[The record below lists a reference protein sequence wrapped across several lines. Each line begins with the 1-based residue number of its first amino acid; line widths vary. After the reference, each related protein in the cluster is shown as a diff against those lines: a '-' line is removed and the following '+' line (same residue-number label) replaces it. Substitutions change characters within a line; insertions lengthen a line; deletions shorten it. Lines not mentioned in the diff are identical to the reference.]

1 MADNFGLKIG
11 LEGEK
16 EFKKALSEINQ
27 SFKVLGSEMKVV
39 TSQFDKNDKSVE
51 ALTARNEVLN
61 KEIEAQKKK
70 METLRA
76 ALSNAAESFGEN
88 DRRTQ
93 NWQIQL
99 NNATAALN
107 DMERELEQ
115 NESAID
121 ELGDEMQQAGKQAD
135 NFGDEIEGAA
145 KDADGASSKLEKV
158 GSVVKGL
165 GVAIGAS
172 VAAAGAA
179 LAGLTK
185 SFLDL
190 AESTREYR
198 EDQAKLDA
206 AFTTAGFTAEQS
218 GAAYTDFYSILGE
231 EDRSVEAVNH
241 LAKLCETEE
250 ELAQWTDIAAGV
262 WATFGDSLPIEG
274 LTEAANETAKTGQ
287 LTGVLADALNWAG
300 LSEDEFQASLD
311 ACNSEQERAA
321 LITETLNGLYDEA
334 AENYKELN
342 GDVMDARRAQAEL
355 TDAYAQ
361 LGAIAEPIMTTLKF
375 MAADVLTEMVPF
387 VALMGE
393 GLQGVLEG
401 TAGSAEKFAE
411 GMKGIVDVLLTQ
423 VSTIVPL
430 IGESILASLPTLLE
444 AGVDIIVTLL
454 DGIVAALPSLA
465 EAAVMI
471 VLELVNG
478 LLSLLPQLAET
489 AMQVIATLASG
500 IATALPE
507 LIPTIVQIL
516 TTVVQTLIENLPLIL
531 DAALQLIMGLA
542 QGLLTA
548 IPVLIETLPSIILAI
563 VDFVLG
569 AIPQIIDAGIQLLTS
584 LVSALPE
591 IITAIVEAIP
601 QIIDGIITAV
611 LDSIPQLIQAG
622 IDLLVSLIQALPEI
636 ITTIVAAIPEII
648 GSIVNAIVN
657 NIPQIVM
664 AGVELLTSLIANL
677 PTIIVEIVKA
687 VPQILTG
694 LVSAFGEGVS
704 QLASVGANLVRGL
717 WQGIQSLA
725 GWLWDKVSGWISS
738 IWDGICDFFGIH
750 SPSAEMAWIGEMM
763 VKGLGNGF
771 DDEMGSVGDEM
782 VDAVAEAGALTGE
795 AILEAVRTGLMKN
808 LTLLEEPIAA
818 LITLIGEEFVEFM
831 PNILS
836 AALNFNEWLA
846 QAIAQNSDETVIA
859 QLKQLITAIC
869 RLFAAVRSDFISIG
883 QAIMEGIGYG
893 IRSRS
898 TWLNNLISSY
908 IRSMM
913 ARVESMLGIHSPSKV
928 FAEIGGYMAEGMG
941 VGFTSTM
948 NSVREQME
956 DSIPTAFDVSTQD
969 HTATLVNGLVGGLS
983 SVLGNSGKQ
992 VITLQVNLDSR
1003 TIAQT
1008 VFDPLKN
1015 VATQRGVSYG

>member
-39 TSQFDKNDKSVE
+39 TSQFNKNDKSVE
-51 ALTARNEVLN
+51 ALTARNQVLN

-70 METLRA
+70 IETLRA
-76 ALSNAAESFGEN
+76 ALSNAAESFGKN

-206 AFTTAGFTAEQS
+206 AFTTAGFTAEQA

-311 ACNSEQERAA
+311 ACTSEQERAA
-321 LITETLNGLYDEA
+321 LITETLNGLYEEA

-375 MAADVLTEMVPF
+375 MAADVLKEMIPF
-387 VALMGE
+387 VSMMGE

-411 GMKGIVDVLLTQ
+411 GMKGIVDVLLNQ
-423 VSTIVPL
+423 LSTIVPM
-430 IGESILASLPTLLE
+430 IGQAILASLPTLLE
-444 AGVDIIVTLL
+444 TGVDIIVTLL
-454 DGIVAALPSLA
+454 DGIVSALPTLA
-465 EAAVMI
+465 EATVMI

-500 IATALPE
+500 IATALPQ

-516 TTVVQTLIENLPLIL
+516 TTVVQTLIENLPLVL
-531 DAALQLIMGLA
+531 EAALQLIMGLA
-542 QGLLTA
+542 QGLLDA
-548 IPVLIETLPSIILAI
+548 IPVLIEALPAIILAI
-563 VDFVLG
+563 VDFVIG

-584 LVSALPE
+584 LVSALPD
-591 IITAIVEAIP
+591 IITAIVAAIP
-601 QIIDGIITAV
+601 QIIEGIITAV
-611 LDSIPQLIQAG
+611 LDSIPQIIQAG
-622 IDLLVSLIQALPEI
+622 IDLLVALIQALPEI

-648 GSIVNAIVN
+648 GSIVNALIN
-657 NIPQIVM
+657 SIPQIVQ
-664 AGVELLTSLIANL
+664 AGVQLLISLIKNL

-687 VPQILTG
+687 VPQIISG
-694 LVSAFGEGVS
+694 LVSAFGKGVS
-704 QLASVGANLVRGL
+704 QLADVGANLVRGL

-725 GWLWDKVSGWISS
+725 SWLWNKVSGWISS
-738 IWDGICDFFGIH
+738 IWDGICDFFGIA
-750 SPSAEMAWIGEMM
+750 SPSKEMGWVGEML
-763 VKGLGNGF
+763 VEGLARAINANGK
-771 DDEMGSVGDEM
+771 
-782 VDAVAEAGALTGE
+782 DAVEAAESMADDINSVMNGLATDMETSIPTDLSLDAGAANALTE
-795 AILEAVRTGLMKN
+795 S
-808 LTLLEEPIAA
+808 
-818 LITLIGEEFVEFM
+818 
-831 PNILS
+831 S
-836 AALNFNEWLA
+836 A
-846 QAIAQNSDETVIA
+846 D
-859 QLKQLITAIC
+859 
-869 RLFAAVRSDFISIG
+869 
-883 QAIMEGIGYG
+883 
-893 IRSRS
+893 SRS
-898 TWLNNLISSY
+898 TVMDGMYGSLVTVQQMVVRSEDDIRKVSQELYNLMQTGS
-908 IRSMM
+908 R
-913 ARVESMLGIHSPSKV
+913 AQGRVL
-928 FAEIGGYMAEGMG
+928 
-941 VGFTSTM
+941 
-948 NSVREQME
+948 
-956 DSIPTAFDVSTQD
+956 TA
-969 HTATLVNGLVGGLS
+969 
-983 SVLGNSGKQ
+983 
-992 VITLQVNLDSR
+992 
-1003 TIAQT
+1003 
-1008 VFDPLKN
+1008 
-1015 VATQRGVSYG
+1015 

>member
-51 ALTARNEVLN
+51 ALTARNQVLN

-206 AFTTAGFTAEQS
+206 AFTTAGFTAEQA

-311 ACNSEQERAA
+311 ACTSEQERAA
-321 LITETLNGLYDEA
+321 LITETLNGLYEEA

-375 MAADVLTEMVPF
+375 MAADVLKEMIPF
-387 VALMGE
+387 VSMMGE

-411 GMKGIVDVLLTQ
+411 GMKGIVDVLLNQ
-423 VSTIVPL
+423 LSTIVPM
-430 IGESILASLPTLLE
+430 IGQAILASLPTLLE

-454 DGIVAALPSLA
+454 DGIVSALPTLA
-465 EAAVMI
+465 EATVMI

-500 IATALPE
+500 IATALPQ

-516 TTVVQTLIENLPLIL
+516 TTVVQTLIENLPLVL
-531 DAALQLIMGLA
+531 EAALQLIMGLA
-542 QGLLTA
+542 QGLLDA
-548 IPVLIETLPSIILAI
+548 IPVLIEALPAIILAI
-563 VDFVLG
+563 VDFVIG

-584 LVSALPE
+584 LVSALPD
-591 IITAIVEAIP
+591 IITAIVAAIP
-601 QIIDGIITAV
+601 QIIEGIITAV
-611 LDSIPQLIQAG
+611 LDSIPQIIQAG
-622 IDLLVSLIQALPEI
+622 IDLLVALIQALPEI

-648 GSIVNAIVN
+648 GSIVNALIN
-657 NIPQIVM
+657 SIPQIVQ
-664 AGVELLTSLIANL
+664 AGVQLLISLIKNL

-687 VPQILTG
+687 VPQIISG
-694 LVSAFGEGVS
+694 LVSAFGKGVS
-704 QLASVGANLVRGL
+704 QLADVGANLVRGL

-725 GWLWDKVSGWISS
+725 SWLWNKVSGWISS
-738 IWDGICDFFGIH
+738 IWDGICDFFGIA
-750 SPSAEMAWIGEMM
+750 SPSKEMGWVGEML
-763 VKGLGNGF
+763 VEGLARAINANGK
-771 DDEMGSVGDEM
+771 
-782 VDAVAEAGALTGE
+782 DAVEAAESMADDINSVMNGLATDMETSIPTDLSLDAGAANALTE
-795 AILEAVRTGLMKN
+795 S
-808 LTLLEEPIAA
+808 
-818 LITLIGEEFVEFM
+818 
-831 PNILS
+831 S
-836 AALNFNEWLA
+836 A
-846 QAIAQNSDETVIA
+846 D
-859 QLKQLITAIC
+859 
-869 RLFAAVRSDFISIG
+869 
-883 QAIMEGIGYG
+883 
-893 IRSRS
+893 SRS
-898 TWLNNLISSY
+898 TVMDGMYGSLVTVQQMVVRSEDDIRKVSQELYNLMQTGS
-908 IRSMM
+908 R
-913 ARVESMLGIHSPSKV
+913 AQGRVL
-928 FAEIGGYMAEGMG
+928 
-941 VGFTSTM
+941 
-948 NSVREQME
+948 
-956 DSIPTAFDVSTQD
+956 TA
-969 HTATLVNGLVGGLS
+969 
-983 SVLGNSGKQ
+983 
-992 VITLQVNLDSR
+992 
-1003 TIAQT
+1003 
-1008 VFDPLKN
+1008 
-1015 VATQRGVSYG
+1015 

>member
-99 NNATAALN
+99 NNTTAALN

-206 AFTTAGFTAEQS
+206 AFTTAGFTAEQAD
-218 GAAYTDFYSILGE
+218 AAYTDFYSILGE

-311 ACNSEQERAA
+311 ACTSEQERAA
-321 LITETLNGLYDEA
+321 LITETLNGLYEEA

-375 MAADVLTEMVPF
+375 MAADVLKEMIPF
-387 VALMGE
+387 VSMMGE

-411 GMKGIVDVLLTQ
+411 GMKGIVDVLLNQ
-423 VSTIVPL
+423 LSTIVPM
-430 IGESILASLPTLLE
+430 IGQAILASLPTLLD

-454 DGIVAALPSLA
+454 DGIVSALPTLA
-465 EAAVMI
+465 EATVMI

-500 IATALPE
+500 IATALPQ

-516 TTVVQTLIENLPLIL
+516 TTVVQTLIENLPLVL
-531 DAALQLIMGLA
+531 EAALQLIMGLA
-542 QGLLTA
+542 QGLLDA
-548 IPVLIETLPSIILAI
+548 IPVLIEALPAIILAI
-563 VDFVLG
+563 VDFVIG

-584 LVSALPE
+584 LVSALPD
-591 IITAIVEAIP
+591 IITAIVAAIP
-601 QIIDGIITAV
+601 QIIEGIITAV
-611 LDSIPQLIQAG
+611 LDSIPQIIQAG
-622 IDLLVSLIQALPEI
+622 IDLLVALIQALPEI

-648 GSIVNAIVN
+648 GSIVNALIN
-657 NIPQIVM
+657 SIPQIVQ
-664 AGVELLTSLIANL
+664 AGVQLLISLIKNL

-687 VPQILTG
+687 VPQIISG
-694 LVSAFGEGVS
+694 LVSAFGKGVS
-704 QLASVGANLVRGL
+704 QLADVGANLVRGL
-717 WQGIQSLA
+717 WQGIQSLTS
-725 GWLWDKVSGWISS
+725 WLWNKVSGWISS
-738 IWDGICDFFGIH
+738 IWDGICDFFGIA
-750 SPSAEMAWIGEMM
+750 SPSKEMGWVGEML
-763 VKGLGNGF
+763 VEGLARAINANGK
-771 DDEMGSVGDEM
+771 
-782 VDAVAEAGALTGE
+782 DAVEAAESMADDINSVMNGLATDMETSIPTDLSLDAGAANALTE
-795 AILEAVRTGLMKN
+795 S
-808 LTLLEEPIAA
+808 
-818 LITLIGEEFVEFM
+818 
-831 PNILS
+831 S
-836 AALNFNEWLA
+836 A
-846 QAIAQNSDETVIA
+846 D
-859 QLKQLITAIC
+859 
-869 RLFAAVRSDFISIG
+869 
-883 QAIMEGIGYG
+883 
-893 IRSRS
+893 SRS
-898 TWLNNLISSY
+898 TVMDGMYGSLVTVQQMVVRSEDDIRKVSQELYNLMQTGS
-908 IRSMM
+908 R
-913 ARVESMLGIHSPSKV
+913 AQGRVL
-928 FAEIGGYMAEGMG
+928 
-941 VGFTSTM
+941 
-948 NSVREQME
+948 
-956 DSIPTAFDVSTQD
+956 TA
-969 HTATLVNGLVGGLS
+969 
-983 SVLGNSGKQ
+983 
-992 VITLQVNLDSR
+992 
-1003 TIAQT
+1003 
-1008 VFDPLKN
+1008 
-1015 VATQRGVSYG
+1015 

>member
-51 ALTARNEVLN
+51 ALTTRNQVLN

-70 METLRA
+70 IETLRA

-121 ELGDEMQQAGKQAD
+121 ELGNEMQQAGKQAD

-206 AFTTAGFTAEQS
+206 AFTTAGFTAEQA

-311 ACNSEQERAA
+311 ACTSEQERAA
-321 LITETLNGLYDEA
+321 LITETLNGLYEEA

-375 MAADVLTEMVPF
+375 MAADVLKEMIPF
-387 VALMGE
+387 VSMMGE

-411 GMKGIVDVLLTQ
+411 GMKGIVDVLLNQ
-423 VSTIVPL
+423 LSTIVPM
-430 IGESILASLPTLLE
+430 IGQAILASLPTLLE

-454 DGIVAALPSLA
+454 NGIVSALPTLA
-465 EAAVMI
+465 EATVMI

-500 IATALPE
+500 IATALPQ

-516 TTVVQTLIENLPLIL
+516 TTVVQTLIENLPLVL
-531 DAALQLIMGLA
+531 EAALQLIMGLA
-542 QGLLTA
+542 QGLLDA
-548 IPVLIETLPSIILAI
+548 IPVLIEALPAIILAI
-563 VDFVLG
+563 VDFVIG

-584 LVSALPE
+584 LVSALPD
-591 IITAIVEAIP
+591 IITAIVAAIP
-601 QIIDGIITAV
+601 QIIKGIITAV
-611 LDSIPQLIQAG
+611 LDSIPQIIQAG
-622 IDLLVSLIQALPEI
+622 IDLLVALIQALPEI

-648 GSIVNAIVN
+648 GSIVNALIN
-657 NIPQIVM
+657 SIPQIVQ
-664 AGVELLTSLIANL
+664 AGVQLLISLIKNL

-687 VPQILTG
+687 VPQIISG
-694 LVSAFGEGVS
+694 LVSAFGKGVS
-704 QLASVGANLVRGL
+704 QLADVGANLVRGL

-725 GWLWDKVSGWISS
+725 SWLWNKVSGWISS
-738 IWDGICDFFGIH
+738 IWDGICDFFGIA
-750 SPSAEMAWIGEMM
+750 SPSKEMGWVGEML
-763 VKGLGNGF
+763 VEGLARAINANGK
-771 DDEMGSVGDEM
+771 
-782 VDAVAEAGALTGE
+782 DAVEAAESMADDINSVMNGLATDMETSIPTDLSLDAGAANALTE
-795 AILEAVRTGLMKN
+795 S
-808 LTLLEEPIAA
+808 
-818 LITLIGEEFVEFM
+818 
-831 PNILS
+831 S
-836 AALNFNEWLA
+836 A
-846 QAIAQNSDETVIA
+846 D
-859 QLKQLITAIC
+859 
-869 RLFAAVRSDFISIG
+869 
-883 QAIMEGIGYG
+883 
-893 IRSRS
+893 SRS
-898 TWLNNLISSY
+898 TVMDGMYGSLVTVQQMVVRSEDDIRKVSQELYNLMQTGS
-908 IRSMM
+908 R
-913 ARVESMLGIHSPSKV
+913 AQGRVL
-928 FAEIGGYMAEGMG
+928 
-941 VGFTSTM
+941 
-948 NSVREQME
+948 
-956 DSIPTAFDVSTQD
+956 TA
-969 HTATLVNGLVGGLS
+969 
-983 SVLGNSGKQ
+983 
-992 VITLQVNLDSR
+992 
-1003 TIAQT
+1003 
-1008 VFDPLKN
+1008 
-1015 VATQRGVSYG
+1015 

>member
-1 MADNFGLKIG
+1 MADDFGLKIG

-39 TSQFDKNDKSVE
+39 QSQFDKNDSSVE
-51 ALTARNEVLN
+51 ALTARNKVLN
-61 KEIEAQKKK
+61 KEIEAQKQKI
-70 METLRA
+70 ETLRS
-76 ALSNAAESFGEN
+76 ALANASEFFGEN

-107 DMERELEQ
+107 NMERELEQ
-115 NESAID
+115 NEKAID
-121 ELGDEMQQAGKQAD
+121 ELGDEMQQAARQAD
-135 NFGDEIEGAA
+135 NFGDEMEGTA
-145 KDADGASSKLEKV
+145 KDADDASSKLDKV

-206 AFTTAGFTAEQS
+206 AFTTAGFTAEQA
-218 GAAYTDFYSILGE
+218 GNAYTDFYSILGE

-250 ELAQWTDIAAGV
+250 ELTQWTDIAAGV

-300 LSEDEFQASLD
+300 TSEDEFQASLD

-321 LITETLNGLYDEA
+321 LITKTLNGLYEDA

-375 MAADVLTEMVPF
+375 MAADVLNEMIPF
-387 VALMGE
+387 VAMMGE

-401 TAGSAEKFAE
+401 TAGSAETFAE
-411 GMKGIVDVLLTQ
+411 GMRGIVDVLLTQ
-423 VSTIVPL
+423 LSTIIPM
-430 IGESILASLPTLLE
+430 IAQAILTSLPTLLQ

-454 DGIVAALPSLA
+454 DGIVSALPTLA

-478 LLSLLPQLAET
+478 LLSLLPQLAEA

-507 LIPTIVQIL
+507 LIPTIIEIL

-531 DAALQLIMGLA
+531 DAALQLVMGLA
-542 QGLLTA
+542 QGLLAA
-548 IPVLIETLPSIILAI
+548 IPVLIEALPSIILAI
-563 VDFVLG
+563 VEFVLG

-591 IITAIVEAIP
+591 IIVAIVEAIP
-601 QIIDGIITAV
+601 QIIEGIITAV
-611 LDSIPQLIQAG
+611 LGSIPQIIQAG
-622 IDLLVSLIQALPEI
+622 IDLLVALIQALPEI

-648 GSIVNAIVN
+648 GSVVNALIN
-657 NIPQIVM
+657 SIPQIVQ
-664 AGVELLTSLIANL
+664 AGVTLFVSLIKNL

-687 VPQILTG
+687 VPQILSG
-694 LVSAFGEGVS
+694 LVSAFGKGVS

-725 GWLWDKVSGWISS
+725 SWLWNKVSSWISS

-750 SPSAEMAWIGEMM
+750 SPSDEMAWIGEML
-763 VKGLGNGF
+763 VEGLAGSINTNGK
-771 DDEMGSVGDEM
+771 
-782 VDAVAEAGALTGE
+782 DAVAAAEGMSKDINDVMHSLADDMTTALPADFSVNGTVNRNDTVSGTGF
-795 AILEAVRTGLMKN
+795 GGS
-808 LTLLEEPIAA
+808 A
-818 LITLIGEEFVEFM
+818 LITIQQM
-831 PNILS
+831 I
-836 AALNFNEWLA
+836 
-846 QAIAQNSDETVIA
+846 
-859 QLKQLITAIC
+859 
-869 RLFAAVRSDFISIG
+869 VRSEEDIRKIS
-883 QAIMEGIGYG
+883 QELY
-893 IRSRS
+893 
-898 TWLNNLISSY
+898 NLIQSGS
-908 IRSMM
+908 R
-913 ARVESMLGIHSPSKV
+913 AQGH
-928 FAEIGGYMAEGMG
+928 
-941 VGFTSTM
+941 FT
-948 NSVREQME
+948 
-956 DSIPTAFDVSTQD
+956 TA
-969 HTATLVNGLVGGLS
+969 
-983 SVLGNSGKQ
+983 
-992 VITLQVNLDSR
+992 
-1003 TIAQT
+1003 
-1008 VFDPLKN
+1008 
-1015 VATQRGVSYG
+1015 